1 MPLAAAGTSGA
12 LWDAFAMTT
21 DVAGRPVVPIDW
33 HVIDGVP
40 WGQVVALM
48 DSHGANLHVR
58 KQRLG
63 IKNDRGDRLT
73 CK

>member
-1 MPLAAAGTSGA
+1 MPLAAAGMSGA

-21 DVAGRPVVPIDW
+21 DVARRPMVRNDR

-58 KQRLG
+58 EQHLG
-63 IKNDRGDRLT
+63 IKNDRGD
-73 CK
+73 